1 MKPFRMFI
9 RSIRDAFKS
18 VFRNFSLSLA
28 SISCITITLIVVAV
42 SIIASLNVN
51 NIAKVVKED
60 VTIVVFIENDV
71 DQAGVNKI
79 GELIKSIPNVNEER
93 VVLKSKDDIKKEM
106 ASEDSPLGTI
116 VSNYSE
122 ETNPFKDT
130 YQVTVK
136 DITQINDTAK
146 TIEKIDG
153 IYDTNYGE
161 TMVTKLISTFNVIE
175 KVSIVV
181 VIALILVTI
190 FLITNTIKLTIFS
203 RKREISIMRLVGASN
218 STIKMPFVIEG
229 MVLGIIGCII
239 PAIVVIYGYYA
250 LYKHLGG
257 QLYSPLLQLVK
268 PEPFIYIVS
277 LIILV
282 IGMIVGMFGSYK
294 AVKKYLKV

>member
-51 NIAKVVKED
+51 NIAKVIKED

-71 DQAGVNKI
+71 DKAGVNKI
-79 GELIKSIPNVNEER
+79 GELIRNISNVNENN
-93 VVLKSKDDIKKEM
+93 VILKSKEEIKLEM

-116 VSNYSE
+116 VSNYKE

-130 YQVTVK
+130 YQVTVE
-136 DITQINDTAK
+136 DITKINETAK
-146 TIEKIDG
+146 TIENIEG
-153 IYDTNYGE
+153 VYEINYGE
-161 TMVTKLISTFNVIE
+161 TMVNKLISVFSIIE
-175 KVSIVV
+175 KVSIVA
-181 VIALILVTI
+181 VIALIIVTV

-218 STIKMPFVIEG
+218 FTIKMPFVIEG
-229 MVLGIIGCII
+229 MVLGIVGSILPILI
-239 PAIVVIYGYYA
+239 VIYGYFA
-250 LYKHLGG
+250 LYKHLNG
-257 QLYSPLLQLVK
+257 QLYSQLLQLVS

-277 LIILV
+277 LIVLV